1 MDVRLPDG
9 TIIANVPEGTTQS
22 ELMRRVGLMNAA
34 SVAEQK
40 PTGPAGFSLG
50 DIAASFGIG
59 AVGST
64 KALTDVAGAGNVA
77 SAGLSQGI
85 ESLQA
90 GMTPERRA
98 EMQRQAERMKAA
110 EKSGSF
116 LEEAKAAGL
125 NVLEAPLQTAAQA
138 VGSFVP
144 YLPTMFAAPAAVAMR
159 LGPVAVRAIT
169 AVAEQAP
176 KVIATAQGLGS
187 VKGSI
192 YDGVYQAEVD
202 AGTKPEVAKQKADA
216 AQSYFGDN
224 FEQIALGGGLGFLA
238 GSSGVEKFLTPA
250 GRAGVTQGLGKRVAE
265 TVVKESIPEGVQGG
279 QERLAQN
286 LALQRSG
293 FDVDTF
299 AGVAG
304 AATGEAL
311 AGALGA
317 APVAALSGRTKAETP
332 PPPPPPAP
340 ATVAAQPTTQAEK
353 PAEPL
358 AIGMSEPFTPVV
370 LPDGSVALT
379 KSDLD
384 AYEQEQFDKKYAPQP
399 NLNQVVPAETP
410 PQLGYSPLPGV
421 PKITQD
427 GTVLL
432 TPEQEFEA
440 QYAPQKTRITTE
452 VWNAMSPEEK
462 DAASVKATLEEQQR
476 ISDAEVE
483 AQGKVKKE
491 TGFKGRWTPEERA
504 ALGIEE
510 PVKPPK
516 PADRSVNL
524 ENIGA
529 GNQLITEG
537 AKPFI
542 DRKQAVEAAKL
553 QPTLKPLKLEKN
565 QGYVLTPKTQEELD
579 REAEL
584 AKQRAVVNVGG
595 KAGEPLG
602 AGQYIARYGG
612 LNPSLM
618 SDMNTGGN
626 YKHGMA
632 YMFSPTGMTLERAK
646 ERLVS
651 AGYVPEESTE
661 SEVIDAIKGNALST
675 QGSESTAEMETAQ
688 RDKAQELTEAAK
700 NLKTPEVEEMGYP
713 ITPQEISQDYLD
725 KASDIGIDTS
735 TITEQAY
742 EDTKDQSE
750 DAYHD
755 RVSKL
760 TKEAIDRSTSGSETS
775 LAKQDVVFTEK
786 PADDGKTEASE
797 AVSLDGTYFYTTAE
811 NRRIEKELTGKT
823 MKQAAKW
830 AIDNAPNAFAKHFA
844 QKAYDRIVDME
855 RIGVRFGFGIV
866 SEMPRSDTLA
876 RAMGVTNYIWGDKAK
891 GEDTVISIQ
900 LNGATTVNRQTNFP
914 PGTSYIVLLHELLHV
929 AARGQT
935 RFLRDTDPLVK
946 ELRDLYSLVAQKY
959 NADRAAGKLKDIAYD
974 YNKGLNNAFL
984 NADELI
990 SWGLTDRRMQEY
1002 LSEIKVGEKTVLNK
1016 LIDLIRRIIG
1026 IAKPFETAL
1035 DRLVRTADQIMDI
1048 SVETVANGARAEG
1061 YSFGR
1066 GKLRATTGVQQS
1078 LFSKAVRESLSAK
1091 QTVTPT
1097 SAGQSAIE
1105 KLERMGRKAE
1115 KPNESQIQKARKAWD
1130 NAVENPKSTVEAA
1143 KAAVVRFN
1151 DRVQTWAFSSDAA
1164 INNDI
1169 RRDVMDS
1176 NLSNE
1181 EKIGTLLNISTSQ
1194 TVHGD
1199 ALASLMLTEGNLK
1212 YNEELNKWEAVKDD
1226 ANFVALSKAL
1236 SDFAAKYGLSKEAGD
1251 TIAHTAFEAKRLQSM
1266 VRFNQE
1272 LEQEVADMRA
1282 EAAALRKK
1290 GSVVAASAL
1299 SDKAARR
1306 LQDKKFIHMTD
1317 EQIADGVSLFDDMP
1331 ELKDMVKIWGK
1342 MRENTAKIL
1351 VDTGLWSEAEAELML
1366 ENIDYVPFFREE
1378 QIEQGKGPKEY
1389 IRGLMVQAKEKR
1401 LKGSEK
1407 PVNDVFDN
1415 MARWVQYSINR
1426 AVRNRSALALVDTAE
1441 EFGQARKIKDAE
1453 SKENIGLVGVDANN
1467 KPIVGRVLDG
1477 AKSFTSLK
1485 QASIANKQVD
1495 GFEIVQFKDE
1505 NDNTKYLLTP
1515 KVEETNVVRVWRNG
1529 KESFYSMAD
1538 PMFVEAFA
1546 GIESIAIP
1554 AWKWA
1559 ASVSNWLRQSVVLY
1573 PLFSVAQLPQ
1583 DSFAAMFTSG
1593 LNARHALSIPA
1604 RAAKEF
1610 LKTLANRSTTNE
1622 QLKKYGVVGVRD
1634 FTSAIARLDAEVLA
1648 GYKSQPGL
1656 FNYLKDKLNHIAM
1669 SADNA
1674 VRQATYEAAIAQ
1686 GLSRGEAIE
1695 KSFEIWNVRRKGT
1708 SKELALAGQ
1717 VIPFFS
1723 AYLAAQNVALKTISG
1738 VGTSPGQRSEAI
1750 KTLVGTTASVM
1761 TLSLIYA
1768 MMNGDDEDYLN
1779 KPAIVRDRLLMIP
1792 GTGGL
1797 SIPLRADLFS
1807 IPKIVTEHTYLLLT
1821 DKGYEDGRKFRDSM
1835 SAVLKSAIF
1844 SPTVVPQVFKPLVEI
1859 GINYNF
1865 YSGRPLIGQFE
1876 KMKETERQFTD
1887 TTSELAKVMGS
1898 TGIMSPIAIDHLLRG
1913 MFGSVGGLVTYM
1925 TNPLLHSDPN
1935 VERPTMSLKDAMAAL
1950 PGTSG
1955 FVSRSYESG
1964 LKNDFYVL
1972 RDEVAKVAN
1981 TMSDLK
1987 QKSPEKIEEY
1997 LSSEEIMNRY
2007 GMAKSVGKITK
2018 QLSDIRKN
2026 ISQITNA
2033 PKDVMSGAEKEAQI
2047 KELRALETDMLKA
2060 INTKELRSMAKL

>member
-1 MDVRLPDG
+1 
-9 TIIANVPEGTTQS
+9 
-22 ELMRRVGLMNAA
+22 
-34 SVAEQK
+34 
-40 PTGPAGFSLG
+40 
-50 DIAASFGIG
+50 
-59 AVGST
+59 
-64 KALTDVAGAGNVA
+64 
-77 SAGLSQGI
+77 
-85 ESLQA
+85 
-90 GMTPERRA
+90 
-98 EMQRQAERMKAA
+98 
-110 EKSGSF
+110 
-116 LEEAKAAGL
+116 
-125 NVLEAPLQTAAQA
+125 
-138 VGSFVP
+138 
-144 YLPTMFAAPAAVAMR
+144 
-159 LGPVAVRAIT
+159 
-169 AVAEQAP
+169 
-176 KVIATAQGLGS
+176 
-187 VKGSI
+187 
-192 YDGVYQAEVD
+192 
-202 AGTKPEVAKQKADA
+202 
-216 AQSYFGDN
+216 
-224 FEQIALGGGLGFLA
+224 
-238 GSSGVEKFLTPA
+238 
-250 GRAGVTQGLGKRVAE
+250 
-265 TVVKESIPEGVQGG
+265 
-279 QERLAQN
+279 
-286 LALQRSG
+286 
-293 FDVDTF
+293 
-299 AGVAG
+299 
-304 AATGEAL
+304 
-311 AGALGA
+311 
-317 APVAALSGRTKAETP
+317 
-332 PPPPPPAP
+332 
-340 ATVAAQPTTQAEK
+340 
-353 PAEPL
+353 
-358 AIGMSEPFTPVV
+358 
-370 LPDGSVALT
+370 
-379 KSDLD
+379 
-384 AYEQEQFDKKYAPQP
+384 
-399 NLNQVVPAETP
+399 
-410 PQLGYSPLPGV
+410 
-421 PKITQD
+421 
-427 GTVLL
+427 
-432 TPEQEFEA
+432 
-440 QYAPQKTRITTE
+440 
-452 VWNAMSPEEK
+452 
-462 DAASVKATLEEQQR
+462 
-476 ISDAEVE
+476 
-483 AQGKVKKE
+483 
-491 TGFKGRWTPEERA
+491 
-504 ALGIEE
+504 
-510 PVKPPK
+510 
-516 PADRSVNL
+516 
-524 ENIGA
+524 
-529 GNQLITEG
+529 
-537 AKPFI
+537 
-542 DRKQAVEAAKL
+542 
-553 QPTLKPLKLEKN
+553 
-565 QGYVLTPKTQEELD
+565 
-579 REAEL
+579 
-584 AKQRAVVNVGG
+584 
-595 KAGEPLG
+595 
-602 AGQYIARYGG
+602 
-612 LNPSLM
+612 
-618 SDMNTGGN
+618 
-626 YKHGMA
+626 
-632 YMFSPTGMTLERAK
+632 
-646 ERLVS
+646 
-651 AGYVPEESTE
+651 
-661 SEVIDAIKGNALST
+661 
-675 QGSESTAEMETAQ
+675 
-688 RDKAQELTEAAK
+688 
-700 NLKTPEVEEMGYP
+700 
-713 ITPQEISQDYLD
+713 
-725 KASDIGIDTS
+725 
-735 TITEQAY
+735 
-742 EDTKDQSE
+742 
-750 DAYHD
+750 
-755 RVSKL
+755 
-760 TKEAIDRSTSGSETS
+760 
-775 LAKQDVVFTEK
+775 
-786 PADDGKTEASE
+786 
-797 AVSLDGTYFYTTAE
+797 
-811 NRRIEKELTGKT
+811 
-823 MKQAAKW
+823 
-830 AIDNAPNAFAKHFA
+830 
-844 QKAYDRIVDME
+844 
-855 RIGVRFGFGIV
+855 
-866 SEMPRSDTLA
+866 
-876 RAMGVTNYIWGDKAK
+876 MGVTNYIWGDKAK

-914 PGTSYIVLLHELLHV
+914 PGCTYTVLLHELLHV

-946 ELRDLYSLVAQKY
+946 ELRDLYGLVAQKY
-959 NADRAAGKLKDIAYD
+959 NADRAAGKLKDNAYD

-1002 LSEIKVGEKTVLNK
+1002 LSEIKVGDKTVLNK

-1026 IAKPFETAL
+1026 VAKPFETAL

-1061 YSFGR
+1061 YSFGQ
-1066 GKLRATTGVQQS
+1066 GKLRATTGAQQS
-1078 LFSKAVRESLSAK
+1078 LFSKAVRETFGAK

-1097 SAGQSAIE
+1097 SVGQTAID

-1115 KPNESQIQKARKAWD
+1115 KPTESQVEKARKAWD
-1130 NAVENPKSTVEAA
+1130 NAVENPKSTLEAA

-1164 INNDI
+1164 INNNI
-1169 RRDVMDS
+1169 RREIMDS

-1181 EKIGTLLNISTSQ
+1181 EKIGALLNISTSQ

-1236 SDFAAKYGLSKEAGD
+1236 SDFSAKYGLSKEAGD

-1272 LEQEVADMRA
+1272 VEQEVADMRA

-1290 GSVVAASAL
+1290 GSAVAASAM
-1299 SDKAARR
+1299 SEKATRR
-1306 LQDKKFIHMTD
+1306 LKDKKFIHMTD

-1331 ELKDMVKIWGK
+1331 DLNEMVKIWNK
-1342 MRENTAKIL
+1342 MRENTSKIL

-1378 QIEQGKGPKEY
+1378 QIEEGKGPKEY

-1415 MARWVQYSINR
+1415 MARWVQYSVNR
-1426 AVRNRSALALVDTAE
+1426 AVRNRSALALVDTAT
-1441 EFGQARKIKDAE
+1441 EFEQARKVADRNA
-1453 SKENIGLVGVDANN
+1453 
-1467 KPIVGRVLDG
+1467 G
-1477 AKSFTSLK
+1477 A
-1485 QASIANKQVD
+1485 
-1495 GFEIVQFKDE
+1495 
-1505 NDNTKYLLTP
+1505 
-1515 KVEETNVVRVWRNG
+1515 NVVRVWRNG
-1529 KESFYSMAD
+1529 EESFYDMAD

-1559 ASVSNWLRQSVVLY
+1559 TTVSNWLRQSVVLY

-1583 DSFAAMFTSG
+1583 DSFAAMFSSG
-1593 LNARHALSIPA
+1593 LKAQYALTIPA

-1610 LKTLANRSTTNE
+1610 LKTLVNRSTTNE

-1634 FTSAIARLDAEVLA
+1634 FTSSMARLDAEVLA
-1648 GYKSQPGL
+1648 GYKASPGL
-1656 FNYLKDKLNHIAM
+1656 LGKIKDKLNHVAM

-1761 TLSLIYA
+1761 TLSLLYA
-1768 MMNGDDEDYLN
+1768 MMNGDDDDYLN

-1807 IPKIVTEHTYLLLT
+1807 VPKIVTEHTYLLLT

-1887 TTSELAKVMGS
+1887 TTSELAKSLGS

-2033 PKDVMSGAEKEAQI
+2033 PKDVMSGDEKEAQI